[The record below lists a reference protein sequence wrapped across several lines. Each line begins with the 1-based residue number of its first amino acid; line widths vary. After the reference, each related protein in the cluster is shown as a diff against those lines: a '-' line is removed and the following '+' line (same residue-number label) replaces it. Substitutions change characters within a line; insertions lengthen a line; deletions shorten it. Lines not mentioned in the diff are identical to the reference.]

1 MDWRK
6 SSHSGANGGSCV
18 EVAGTARVVLVR
30 DTTDRDGQTLA
41 FSAEARHA
49 FAEDLKR
56 LASAWKRPA
65 RTEYPLTRGPLAMSQ
80 AHHGAGRRD
89 AHRLRITGCR
99 RTAACCRCSGTRV

>member
-41 FSAEARHA
+41 FTAEAWRA
-49 FAEDLKR
+49 FAEELKL
-56 LASAWKRPA
+56 LASAWKSPA
-65 RTEYPLTRGPLAMSQ
+65 RTEHP
-80 AHHGAGRRD
+80 
-89 AHRLRITGCR
+89 
-99 RTAACCRCSGTRV
+99 